1 MCLSVHLPFFLTLTT
16 MTNLTL
22 KDSATTRWFVMLA
35 VSFTMLTGYF
45 VSDVMAP
52 LQTFL
57 ETELSW
63 NSEEYGFFTS
73 AYGWFNVFLFMLII
87 GGIILDKMGV
97 RFTGLMAAALM
108 VIGSVI
114 KYGAL
119 SAHLSPDSLLFGRKI
134 SVILACVGYAT
145 FCVGLEIFGITASKV
160 IVKWFKGKE
169 LALAL
174 GLQIAVARIGTTLAF
189 AISLPVANM
198 YKTVAAPMLLGC
210 IGLLAGLAMYIGY
223 SVLDTRLDKQLE
235 ENNESDPSEAFKL
248 SDLGQL
254 LTNKMFWI
262 ICTLCLTFY
271 AGVFPYLK
279 FATGFMIQ
287 KFHIEPNLAGII
299 PSLLPLGTLF
309 MTPLFGSFIDR
320 IGKALKLMILGSVM
334 LLIIH
339 LLFADSSL
347 TQGYV
352 AVGLTILM
360 GVAFSLVPAA
370 MWPTL
375 ARIIPENQ
383 LGSAYAFTFWLQ
395 NIGLMGVPYLIG
407 WELNKYGE
415 TVVEG
420 VKHYN
425 YTIPML
431 TFAAVSLIAVLLAFM
446 LNVENKRKGYNLNT
460 PNIKKDE

>member
-1 MCLSVHLPFFLTLTT
+1 MITSTLR
-16 MTNLTL
+16 
-22 KDSATTRWFVMLA
+22 DSAAKRWAVMLA

-45 VSDVMAP
+45 VADVMAP
-52 LQTFL
+52 LQTLL
-57 ETELSW
+57 ENELTW
-63 NSEEYGFFTS
+63 NSEEYGLFTS

-97 RFTGLMAAALM
+97 RFTGLMAASLM
-108 VIGSVI
+108 VAGAVI
-114 KYGAL
+114 KYGAI
-119 SAHLSPDSLLFGRKI
+119 STDISPDVLLFGRKM
-134 SVILACVGYAT
+134 SVMLACLGYAT

-189 AISLPVANM
+189 AISVPTAKM
-198 YKTVAAPMLLGC
+198 FGSVAAPMMLGC
-210 IGLLAGLAMYIGY
+210 IGLLAGLVMYICY
-223 SVLDTRLDKQLE
+223 SVLDTRLDKQIKE
-235 ENNESDPSEAFKL
+235 ENAGEPSDAFRL
-248 SDLGQL
+248 SDLKQL
-254 LTNKMFWI
+254 LSNKMFWI

-279 FATGFMIQ
+279 YATGFMIQ
-287 KFHIEPNLAGII
+287 KFGIDEDFAGTI

-309 MTPLFGSFIDR
+309 MTPLFGTFIDR
-320 IGKALKLMILGSVM
+320 KGYALKLMILGSVM
-334 LLIIH
+334 LLAIH
-339 LLFADSSL
+339 LLFALPSL
-347 TQGYV
+347 NQSAV
-352 AVGLTILM
+352 AILLTLLM

-415 TVVEG
+415 SVVNG
-420 VKHYN
+420 VKHYD

-431 TFAAVSLIAVLLAFM
+431 TFACVSFIAVILAVL
-446 LNVENKRKGYNLNT
+446 LNVENKRKGYKLNT
-460 PNIKKDE
+460 PNMK

>member
-1 MCLSVHLPFFLTLTT
+1 
-16 MTNLTL
+16 MTNSTL
-22 KDSATTRWFVMLA
+22 KDSATKRWLVMLA

-45 VSDVMAP
+45 VADVMAP
-52 LQTFL
+52 LQTLL
-57 ETELSW
+57 ESELTW
-63 NSEEYGFFTS
+63 NSEEYGLFSS

-97 RFTGLMAAALM
+97 RFTGLMAASLM
-108 VIGSVI
+108 VVGAVI
-114 KYGAL
+114 KY
-119 SAHLSPDSLLFGRKI
+119 SAVSSDIAPDVLLFGRKM
-134 SVILACVGYAT
+134 SVMLACLGYAT
-145 FCVGLEIFGITASKV
+145 FCVGLEIFGVTASKV

-189 AISLPVANM
+189 AVSLPVAKM
-198 YKTVAAPMLLGC
+198 FGTVAAPMMLGC
-210 IGLLAGLAMYIGY
+210 IGLLSGLVMYIYY
-223 SVLDTRLDKQLE
+223 SVLDTKLDKQIKE
-235 ENNESDPSEAFKL
+235 ETTGEPSDSFKL
-248 SDLGQL
+248 SDLKEL
-254 LTNKMFWI
+254 LSNKMFWI

-279 FATGFMIQ
+279 FATSFMIQ
-287 KFHIEPNLAGII
+287 KFGVDEDFAGAI

-309 MTPLFGSFIDR
+309 MTPLFGTFIDR
-320 IGKALKLMILGSVM
+320 KGYALKLMILGSIM
-334 LLIIH
+334 LFVIH
-339 LLFADSSL
+339 LLFALPSL
-347 TQGYV
+347 NQSV
-352 AVGLTILM
+352 AAVGLTVLM

-375 ARIIPENQ
+375 ARIIPESQ

-415 TVVEG
+415 TVING
-420 VKHYN
+420 VKHYD

-431 TFAAVSLIAVLLAFM
+431 TFACVSFIAVLLAVL
-446 LNVENKRKGYNLNT
+446 LNVENRRKGYKLNT
-460 PNIKKDE
+460 PNMKK

>member
-1 MCLSVHLPFFLTLTT
+1 
-16 MTNLTL
+16 
-22 KDSATTRWFVMLA
+22 
-35 VSFTMLTGYF
+35 
-45 VSDVMAP
+45 
-52 LQTFL
+52 
-57 ETELSW
+57 
-63 NSEEYGFFTS
+63 
-73 AYGWFNVFLFMLII
+73 
-87 GGIILDKMGV
+87 
-97 RFTGLMAAALM
+97 
-108 VIGSVI
+108 
-114 KYGAL
+114 
-119 SAHLSPDSLLFGRKI
+119 
-134 SVILACVGYAT
+134 
-145 FCVGLEIFGITASKV
+145 
-160 IVKWFKGKE
+160 
-169 LALAL
+169 
-174 GLQIAVARIGTTLAF
+174 
-189 AISLPVANM
+189 
-198 YKTVAAPMLLGC
+198 MLLGC

-320 IGKALKLMILGSVM
+320 KGKALKLMILGSVM

-352 AVGLTILM
+352 AVGLPILM

>member
-1 MCLSVHLPFFLTLTT
+1 MCLSVHLPFLLTLVT

-22 KDSATTRWFVMLA
+22 KDSAVKRWAVMLA

-52 LQTFL
+52 LQTML
-57 ETELSW
+57 EQHLGW

-97 RFTGLMAAALM
+97 RFTGLMAASLM
-108 VIGSVI
+108 VIGAVI
-114 KYGAL
+114 KYGAISSGL
-119 SAHLSPDSLLFGRKI
+119 TPDIMLFGRKM
-134 SVILACVGYAT
+134 SVMLAALGYAT

-169 LALAL
+169 LGLAL

-189 AISLPVANM
+189 VIALPVVTF
-198 YKTVAAPMLLGC
+198 YESVSAPMLMGC
-210 IGLLAGLAMYIGY
+210 IGLLAGLVMYIGY
-223 SVLDTRLDKQLE
+223 SVVDGKLDRQLKE
-235 ENNESDPSEAFKL
+235 DNDNEPSEAFKL
-248 SDLGQL
+248 SDLGTL
-254 LTNKMFWI
+254 LTNQMFWI

-271 AGVFPYLK
+271 AGVFPFLK
-279 FATGFMIQ
+279 FATSLMIQ
-287 KFHIEPNLAGII
+287 KFHIEPSFAGTI
-299 PSLLPLGTLF
+299 PGLLPLGTLF
-309 MTPLFGSFIDR
+309 MTPLFGTFIDR
-320 IGKALKLMILGSVM
+320 KGNALKLMILGSVM
-334 LLIIH
+334 LLVIH
-339 LLFADSSL
+339 LLFAIPSL
-347 TQGYV
+347 NQSFV
-352 AVGLTILM
+352 AIGLTIMM

-375 ARIIPENQ
+375 SRIIPESQ

-415 TVVEG
+415 TIIEG
-420 VKHYN
+420 TKHYN

-431 TFAAVSLIAVLLAFM
+431 TFACVSCIAVLLAVL

>member
-1 MCLSVHLPFFLTLTT
+1 MRTYTLR
-16 MTNLTL
+16 
-22 KDSATTRWFVMLA
+22 DSATKRWLVMLA

-45 VSDVMAP
+45 VADVMAP
-52 LQTFL
+52 LQTLL
-57 ETELSW
+57 ENELTW

-97 RFTGLMAAALM
+97 RFTGLMAASLM
-108 VIGSVI
+108 VVGAVI
-114 KYGAL
+114 KYGAISSDL
-119 SAHLSPDSLLFGRKI
+119 TPDLLLFGRKM
-134 SVILACVGYAT
+134 SVMLACLGYAT

-189 AISLPVANM
+189 AVSVPVAKM
-198 YKTVAAPMLLGC
+198 FGTVAAPMMLGC
-210 IGLLAGLAMYIGY
+210 IGLLAGLVMYIYY
-223 SVLDTRLDKQLE
+223 SVLDTKLEKQIQQE
-235 ENNESDPSEAFKL
+235 EINEPSDAFKL

-254 LTNKMFWI
+254 LSNKMFWI

-279 FATGFMIQ
+279 FATSFMIE
-287 KFHIEPNLAGII
+287 KFGVTDDFAGTI

-309 MTPLFGSFIDR
+309 MTPLFGTFIDR
-320 IGKALKLMILGSVM
+320 KGYALKLMILGSVM

-339 LLFADSSL
+339 LLFAVPSL
-347 TQGYV
+347 NQSIV

-415 TVVEG
+415 TVIDG
-420 VKHYN
+420 TKHYD

-431 TFAAVSLIAVLLAFM
+431 TFAAVSLVAVFLAVL
-446 LNVENKRKGYNLNT
+446 LNVENTRKGYNLNS
-460 PNIKKDE
+460 PNMKE

>member
-1 MCLSVHLPFFLTLTT
+1 
-16 MTNLTL
+16 
-22 KDSATTRWFVMLA
+22 MLV

-45 VSDVMAP
+45 VADVMAP
-52 LQTFL
+52 LQTLL
-57 ETELSW
+57 ENELTW

-97 RFTGLMAAALM
+97 RFTGLMAASFM
-108 VIGSVI
+108 VVGAVI
-114 KYGAL
+114 KYGAV
-119 SAHLSPDSLLFGRKI
+119 SSNFSPDLLLFGRKM
-134 SVILACVGYAT
+134 SVMLACLGYAT

-189 AISLPVANM
+189 AASLPVARM
-198 YKTVAAPMLLGC
+198 FGTVAAPMMLGC
-210 IGLLAGLAMYIGY
+210 VGLLAGLVMYICY
-223 SVLDTRLDKQLE
+223 SVLDTKLDRQLKE
-235 ENNESDPSEAFKL
+235 ESDGEPSEAFKL
-248 SDLGQL
+248 SDLKQL

-279 FATGFMIQ
+279 FATSFMIQ
-287 KFHIEPNLAGII
+287 KFGIDENFAGTI

-309 MTPLFGSFIDR
+309 MTPLFGTFIDR
-320 IGKALKLMILGSVM
+320 KGYALKLMILGSIM
-334 LLIIH
+334 LLAIH
-339 LLFADSSL
+339 LLFAVPALNQSF
-347 TQGYV
+347 V

-415 TVVEG
+415 TVVDG

-431 TFAAVSLIAVLLAFM
+431 TFAVVSCIAVLLAVL
-446 LNVENKRKGYNLNT
+446 LNLENKWKGYKLNS
-460 PNIKKDE
+460 PNMKKEG